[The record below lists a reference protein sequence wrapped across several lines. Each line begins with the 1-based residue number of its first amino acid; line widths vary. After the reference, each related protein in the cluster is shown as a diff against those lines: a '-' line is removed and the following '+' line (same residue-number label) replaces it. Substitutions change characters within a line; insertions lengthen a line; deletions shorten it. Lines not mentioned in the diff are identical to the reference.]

1 MRRLSLMSTLFITIA
16 ACKPDNELVRRST
29 IDTFYQNPTDA
40 VDVLW
45 VIDNS
50 LSMADEQA
58 EVADKFSQF
67 ISGIEESQLDFHIG
81 VVTTDMSSPDGR
93 GQLIGD
99 PPYLTNDTKDYEA
112 LFAERVQVG
121 VDGSDREKGID
132 AAYTALT
139 EPLRSGA
146 NAGFLRSDAILSII
160 YVSDEN
166 DCTDRG
172 ALDGYSDALS
182 CYEHSDELYP
192 LRDLI
197 EEHESLK
204 DNNDRILISAIV
216 GPEVGQN
223 CDGAVPGFR
232 YQTMARAFGGLDASI
247 CQASFASIMTELGLQ
262 ASGVMSAFQ
271 LSYDAV
277 EDTLEVY
284 INSTDVPGEVVELAD
299 PDAGDH
305 TWVQVTQGDANGWSY
320 DAEYAIIR
328 FHGSAIPPRD
338 AIIKVSYEIVP
349 GSQGYSDTGTT
360 AAR

>member
-1 MRRLSLMSTLFITIA
+1 MRRLFLTPLLLLATTS
-16 ACKPDNELVRRST
+16 CKPDNELVRRSH

-67 ISGIEESQLDFHIG
+67 ISGIESSQLDFHIG
-81 VVTTDMSSPDGR
+81 VVTTDMESPAGR

-99 PPYLTNDTKDYEA
+99 PPYLTNETKDYEA

-132 AAYTALT
+132 AAITALT
-139 EPLRSGA
+139 EPLRSGS
-146 NAGFLRSDAILSII
+146 NAGFLREDAILSII

-172 ALDGYSDALS
+172 ALDTYGDALS

-192 LRDLI
+192 IRDLI
-197 EEHESLK
+197 EEHEALK
-204 DNNDRILISAIV
+204 DSNDRILISAIV
-216 GPEVGQN
+216 GPEVQQN

-277 EDTLEVY
+277 EETLEVY
-284 INSTDVPGEVVELAD
+284 VNSTEVPGEVVELSD
-299 PDAGDH
+299 PDAGEH
-305 TWVQVTQGDANGWSY
+305 TWVQVPPSDVDGWSY
-320 DAEYAIIR
+320 DDEYAILR
-328 FHGSAIPPRD
+328 FNGSAIPPRD
-338 AIIKVSYEIVP
+338 AIIKVNYEIVP

-360 AAR
+360 AQ